1 MRIILY
7 LNYDVGKVITVIT
20 TAIKLI
26 LIEDIWTVYLK
37 SIWLVIISF
46 YTQRLIQLVFVK
58 RHSIFE
64 I

>member
-26 LIEDIWTVYLK
+26 LIEDI
-37 SIWLVIISF
+37 
-46 YTQRLIQLVFVK
+46 
-58 RHSIFE
+58 
-64 I
+64 